1 MNRRWPSLA
10 VAFGLAGGLAYVV
23 TQEAATTT
31 AVFAT
36 GAEPGTPR
44 LIVRDGVVST
54 TWFCGGTPALGAS
67 ENGEYGGEIVLSNPT
82 DSPSSSNVS
91 IFTIDRD
98 PIVVTVDVDPRS
110 HVVVDL
116 DAIVTAPFVSA
127 MVEVDRPEVVVEQ
140 VSRHPAGDAVTAC
153 TTTTSSEWYV
163 ADGFTA
169 SGSDLRLLVTNPYPT
184 AAIVDVE
191 VSTTAG
197 PRTPGELQ
205 GYVVPPNS
213 LRILNLEDAGFRDE
227 PVVAVSLIATTGRVV
242 VAKDQHYLGAGR
254 LGHLTTL
261 ASPAMDDEWWF
272 ADGAVGSGVTER
284 LVIFNPTDTDV
295 QADVV
300 VLGVPGLEAA
310 YDSTSLTV
318 PSREVVSFDVA
329 GVPGLVDG
337 SHALLVTTWSG
348 PALVVER
355 VVTRPVGQSVVSST
369 VLGAQGEALANEW
382 FASITSTDGTRPSL
396 VVFNASAESVTVD
409 VSSIGPGG
417 LEPVASLTGLT
428 LDANERQEIVLGDVA
443 GRPIVVVASDVVVVE
458 RLLER
463 NDSGI
468 GRLSS
473 LIVPVQR
480 VP

>member
-1 MNRRWPSLA
+1 MNRRWPSLV
-10 VAFGLAGGLAYVV
+10 VALGLVGGLAYTVS
-23 TQEAATTT
+23 QEATTTT

-67 ENGEYGGEIVLSNPT
+67 DSGEYGGEIVLTNPT
-82 DSPSSSNVS
+82 DSLSSANVS

-110 HVVVDL
+110 QTVVDL
-116 DAIVTAPFVSA
+116 DATVTAPFVSA
-127 MVEVDRPEVVVEQ
+127 MVEVDRPEVAVEQ
-140 VSRHPAGDAVTAC
+140 VSRHPAGDAVAAC

-213 LRILNLEDAGFRDE
+213 LRILNFEDAGFRDE

-254 LGHLTTL
+254 LGHLTAL

-272 ADGAVGSGVTER
+272 ADGAVGSGVVER

-300 VLGVPGLEAA
+300 VLGVPGLEAD

-337 SHALLVTTWSG
+337 PHALLVTTWSG

-355 VVTRPVGQSVVSST
+355 VVTRPVGQSVVSSN
-369 VLGAQGEALANEW
+369 VLGAQGDALANEW
-382 FASITSTDGTRPSL
+382 FASITSTDGTLPSL

-428 LDANERQEIVLGDVA
+428 LAANERREIVLGDVA

-473 LIVPVQR
+473 MVVPVQR